1 MAFISGVS
9 VDRNLGDVKTKE
21 KVAIVSGVSP
31 KFCDGFGSKCAETT
45 CSHRGCNE
53 IGSVEKASKDKSVCY
68 KADPIGQR
76 LNKFPGVKNPKK
88 RKRIEFE
95 LSHS

>member
-1 MAFISGVS
+1 MQG
-9 VDRNLGDVKTKE
+9 N
-21 KVAIVSGVSP
+21 
-31 KFCDGFGSKCAETT
+31 FGKQ
-45 CSHRGCNE
+45 R
-53 IGSVEKASKDKSVCY
+53 IEKASKDKSVCY
-68 KADPIGQR
+68 KADPIGHR